1 MSWCTFLAVLFL
13 IAVLA
18 MRPWTYC
25 FPTGTIRLH
34 LLSDLIFPFISTLT
48 LSLPTPLFC
57 AFNLPV
63 LLPRCPLPSPQTIIT
78 ELSYC
83 FPVCHPENG
92 RKGGGGSII
101 VHNGRKKERCFQRP
115 LLITRVTNHHQGGW
129 KLFSSASKLASAA
142 RLHTVTWTALG
153 HTDPRSVKL
162 MCCTQLCSLTSSSSS
177 KKNLTLMSS
186 GKY

>member
-1 MSWCTFLAVLFL
+1 
-13 IAVLA
+13 

-34 LLSDLIFPFISTLT
+34 LLSDLIFLFISTLI
-48 LSLPTPLFC
+48 LSLPTPF
-57 AFNLPV
+57 FV
-63 LLPRCPLPSPQTIIT
+63 LLTCLSFFPRCPLPSPQTIIT

-92 RKGGGGSII
+92 REEGGGSII
-101 VHNGRKKERCFQRP
+101 VHNGRKKERCFHRP
-115 LLITRVTNHHQGGW
+115 FNNKGHQSSPDGW

-153 HTDPRSVKL
+153 HTDPSSVKL
-162 MCCTQLCSLTSSSSS
+162 MCCTQLCSLTSSK